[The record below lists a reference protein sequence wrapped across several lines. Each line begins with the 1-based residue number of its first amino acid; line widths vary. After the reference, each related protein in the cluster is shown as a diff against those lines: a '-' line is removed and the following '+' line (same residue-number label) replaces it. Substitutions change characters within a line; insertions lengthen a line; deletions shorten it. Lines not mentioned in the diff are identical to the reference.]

1 MQVLWDQKQFPAGN
15 RVMGEGKKKK
25 ENPFDSEKTEKKQ
38 ESGFPGQN
46 AGADFD
52 KEELNTAPEE
62 SADESLESGM
72 DGAAGEKS
80 GSGPGESRQTGSG
93 GKTET
98 SASEAGG
105 AWKNDSE
112 KVQGDSAHDDAPA
125 AGADSDKEE
134 LNTAP
139 EKSAGENPERSRGN
153 EDAPETKPGKAQE
166 TECSGAESPDAGS
179 GSPDSD
185 IEILSEEEN
194 LEDGKN
200 ADRKKKRRR
209 RLLLVLLIVIAAL
222 VAAYLITAYYFTNH
236 FLPNTV
242 INGIDASTMTVEEV
256 QEALRNEVDAY
267 EITIEER
274 GGGTETISGTE
285 IGLEMD
291 FDDTLD
297 TFLDEQGAFAWIANL
312 SGTKTFD
319 PEKLLHYD
327 ETLFATVLSSLACMD
342 EEQMTVSEDAE
353 ILYSEDSETY
363 EIEPAVFGTWMDSDA
378 FSEAVGAAVLEMQET
393 LDLEEAGLYADPAY
407 TEDSEEITAACTELN
422 ERLEAEITYD
432 MGDAGSVSVSRT
444 EVSSWLKINEDMEV
458 VFNEDAIAEFVA
470 DLASQYDTQYTTHSL
485 TTTWGST
492 VSVSGGN
499 YGWKIDQEAEIAQLE
514 EDVLAKTAVTREP
527 NYSSTA
533 VSHTGNDYGSTYVE
547 INLTAQHLYFYKNG
561 SLIVSSDFVSGDVSD
576 GNATPTGIY
585 KLSYK
590 EADAVLTGDDYETP
604 VSYWMPFNGGVG
616 MHDATW
622 RSSFGGTIYKTNGSH
637 GCINLPYSAAQTIFN
652 NISAGDAVIVYELA
666 GTEQSSSDSDDEDE
680 EEEEGEEEEE
690 SGEAEEE
697 EEDAEESSGEESE
710 AE

>member
-1 MQVLWDQKQFPAGN
+1 MQVLWDQKRFPAGN
-15 RVMGEGKKKK
+15 RVMGEEKKKK
-25 ENPFDSEKTEKKQ
+25 ENLFDGEKTENTQ
-38 ESGFPGQN
+38 ESGSSPLNAVETPGN
-46 AGADFD
+46 PESGTAEAAGQ
-52 KEELNTAPEE
+52 KSGSSPEE
-62 SADESLESGM
+62 SV
-72 DGAAGEKS
+72 
-80 GSGPGESRQTGSG
+80 QTGSD
-93 GKTET
+93 GKAET
-98 SASEAGG
+98 SASEAGLTG
-105 AWKNDSE
+105 QNNSE
-112 KVQGDSAHDDAPA
+112 KVQGDKAQA
-125 AGADSDKEE
+125 AGADSDKDE
-134 LNTAP
+134 LNTAA
-139 EKSAGENPERSRGN
+139 EKSTGENPEGSREN
-153 EDAPETKPGKAQE
+153 ADDPETEPGKAQE
-166 TECSGAESPDAGS
+166 TEYSGAESPDAGS

-185 IEILSEEEN
+185 LEILSEEEN
-194 LEDGKN
+194 PEDGKD
-200 ADRKKKRRR
+200 ADRGKKRRR

-274 GGGTETISGTE
+274 GGGTETVSGTE

-297 TFLDEQGAFAWIANL
+297 TFLDKQGAFAWIANL

-327 ETLFATVLSSLACMD
+327 ETMFASVLSSLACMD

-353 ILYSEDSETY
+353 VLYSEDSEVY

-393 LDLEEAGLYADPAY
+393 LDLEEAGLYTDPVY

-499 YGWKIDQEAEIAQLE
+499 YGWKIDQEAEIAELE

-561 SLIVSSDFVSGDVSD
+561 SLIVSSDFVSGDVAD

-680 EEEEGEEEEE
+680 EEEE

-697 EEDAEESSGEESE
+697 EEDAE
-710 AE
+710 